1 MINNI
6 LASYELLASIAVL
19 LIMGPIVYLIGKK
32 SGRTARWLAFLAAA
46 TSATLMIHVGIVLL
60 DPYAI
65 SQTLTLDPTTWT
77 YSFVYTTQGFP
88 WALTFNV
95 QLYPFTTSINISY
108 QAFNFFDKAVS
119 QPLYLVYNVI
129 PNSPFL
135 MMIPIWPLSNP
146 LANLSLSAGLIA
158 DGLSYPI
165 AMLISGLGAAV
176 MFYCAFY
183 MKDIENQGSFFGN
196 MLLFIGGMLG
206 VLLSTSVIEF
216 FLFWEVML
224 IPSYILVNQ
233 FGLTERKNITAL
245 KYFLWTTFGSV
256 VMFIGL
262 LMMGVTLN
270 SFDFRQ
276 MSLNLQLAQ
285 TYYYNFI
292 ITLNP
297 FGATFNI
304 WVILYLTGLILVIPA
319 ILIFIGFAVKMA
331 IFPLH
336 TWLPDTYMEAP
347 MPVVLLLSAAMTKTA
362 AYGIARFLVVYMG
375 PSVQMLTT
383 SLGIVALITAIY
395 GGVMALTQK
404 NLKKMLAYSSMS
416 QMGYILF
423 GFAMINVIGVNGSL
437 LHILNHGI
445 CMGIWFMVAGIIG
458 KTTGTLDFDKLG
470 GLSEKMP
477 ATAAIATIAGLS
489 VAGVPPLLGFTSEWM
504 IFAGGSTATQ
514 YLLTALLL
522 VATAVTLGYYLWAVR
537 RIFFGPLKEGLE
549 KVQVPRSLAAPTVV
563 LAAIVIV
570 LGILPAIATQY
581 FTPITSQILPT
592 LYGYQ
597 QILYLLGLGLGGI

>member
-6 LASYELLASIAVL
+6 LASYELLISIAVL

-46 TSATLMIHVGIVLL
+46 TSAALMIHVGIVLT

-65 SQTLTLDPTTWT
+65 SQTITLDPTTWT
-77 YSFVYTTQGFP
+77 YSFIYSTQGSS

-95 QLYPFTTSINISY
+95 QLYPFTTSANISY
-108 QAFNFFDKAVS
+108 QLFNFFDKAVS

-135 MMIPIWPLSNP
+135 MMLPIWPLSNP
-146 LANLSLSAGLIA
+146 LANLSLNAGLIA

-183 MKDIENQGSFFGN
+183 MKEIENQGSFSGN

-206 VLLSTSVIEF
+206 VLLSTNVIEF

-224 IPSYILVNQ
+224 IPSYILINQ

-256 VMFIGL
+256 IMFIGL

-276 MSLNLQLAQ
+276 MSFNLQLAQ
-285 TYYYNFI
+285 TYYYSFI
-292 ITLNP
+292 LPLNP
-297 FGATFNI
+297 LGATFNL
-304 WVILYLTGLILVIPA
+304 WVVLYLTGLILIIPA

-347 MPVVLLLSAAMTKTA
+347 IPVVLLLSAAMTKTA

-395 GGVMALTQK
+395 GGIMALTQK

-437 LHILNHGI
+437 LHVLNHGI
-445 CMGIWFMVAGIIG
+445 CMGIWFMIAGIIG

-549 KVQVPRSLAAPTVV
+549 NVQAPRSLAAPTVV
-563 LAAIVIV
+563 LAAFIIV